1 MVSNRLRIPALLLA
15 ASLTLLG
22 AGCASANGS
31 PGVAGVPVLPKV
43 GGLEKTTLNAAISP
57 VVDSAGFFIALREG
71 LFAQEGL
78 TVNYTPAFGDEVIGG
93 QVKGQYDITAT
104 NYVSYI
110 EAQAGQKADLR
121 IIAEGSLLQ
130 PGIRVIM
137 TMPKS
142 RIVTLAGLRGHVLG
156 VNADPN
162 IGFLLAASVLTENA
176 IPMST
181 RSSAADAVTFP
192 AFSMPY
198 PNAAPALVSGKV
210 AAAVM
215 SEPFVTQAEEKYGAV
230 ALADLDAGATE
241 QFPVQGYAVTKA
253 WARANPNTLRAF
265 QIALQ
270 AGQQI
275 ADTNR
280 AAIEAA
286 YVSLRPGQGHI
297 DRQTAALMAVNI
309 YPLGIDAVRLQ
320 RVADVMRQFGFLRQH
335 FRIQALLS

>member
-1 MVSNRLRIPALLLA
+1 MVSNKRRIPALLLA

-31 PGVAGVPVLPKV
+31 ANGVPVLPRV

-78 TVNYTPAFGDEVIGG
+78 TVNYTPALGDEVIGG

-110 EAQAGQKADLR
+110 EAQASHRADLR

-130 PGIRVIM
+130 PGSRVIM
-137 TMPKS
+137 TMPRS
-142 RIVTLAGLRGHVLG
+142 RIIALAGLRGHVLG

-162 IGFLLAASVLTENA
+162 VGFLLAASVLTENGV
-176 IPMST
+176 PMS
-181 RSSAADAVTFP
+181 RASSAADAVTFP
-192 AFSMPY
+192 AFSMPF

-215 SEPFVTQAEEKYGAV
+215 SEPFATQAEEKYGAV
-230 ALADLDAGATE
+230 TLADLNAGATE
-241 QFPVQGYAVTKA
+241 QFPVEGYAVTKA

-270 AGQQI
+270 AGQEV

-280 AAIEAA
+280 AAVEAA

-297 DRQTAALMAVNI
+297 DQQTAALMALNI

-320 RVADVMRQFGFLRQH
+320 RVADVMRQFGFLRRR
-335 FRIQALLS
+335 FPIQVLLS